1 MQDFDQAAQ
10 DDALRLL
17 SNSDAMLMGR
27 RTYEIFS
34 AVWPTQSGPY
44 ADRLNNI
51 RKYVFSS
58 TLQRADWNNATII
71 RGDVAAEAAK
81 LKNQDGQNLVMYGHG
96 PLGQAL
102 LEHRLLDELRLFIHP
117 IIVGHGKLLFREGEQ
132 TKLKVE
138 AARTLKT
145 GVVRRLIPADCSVTS
160 ICCGHSKGGFK
171 CPSHISICRP
181 ASGPI
186 PGKNWSR
193 RSPSSSTR
201 RTSSLTHESFFA
213 SGLPI
218 R

>member
-1 MQDFDQAAQ
+1 MRKLIECTLVSIDGVIGDPHLWAMQYFDQAAQ
-10 DDALRLL
+10 DDALSLL

-81 LKNQDGQNLVMYGHG
+81 LKSQDGQNLVMYGHG

-102 LEHRLLDELRLFIHP
+102 LEHQLLDELRLFIHP
-117 IIVGHGKLLFREGEQ
+117 MIVGHGKLLFREGEQ
-132 TKLKVE
+132 TKLKVG
-138 AARTLKT
+138 ATKTLKT
-145 GVVRRLIPADCSVTS
+145 GVVAVSY
-160 ICCGHSKGGFK
+160 
-171 CPSHISICRP
+171 
-181 ASGPI
+181 
-186 PGKNWSR
+186 
-193 RSPSSSTR
+193 
-201 RTSSLTHESFFA
+201 
-213 SGLPI
+213 LPI
-218 R
+218 AA

>member
-17 SNSDAMLMGR
+17 SISDAMLMGR

-71 RGDVAAEAAK
+71 GGEVVAEVAK
-81 LKNQDGQNLVMYGHG
+81 LKNQAGQNLVIYGHG

-117 IIVGHGKLLFREGEQ
+117 IIVGHGTLLFREGER
-132 TKLKVE
+132 TRLKVE

-145 GVVRRLIPADCSVTS
+145 GVVAVSY
-160 ICCGHSKGGFK
+160 
-171 CPSHISICRP
+171 
-181 ASGPI
+181 
-186 PGKNWSR
+186 
-193 RSPSSSTR
+193 
-201 RTSSLTHESFFA
+201 
-213 SGLPI
+213 LPI
-218 R
+218 AA